1 MKRLVW
7 LWMITLLPPVT
18 MLGSLVLMNDNN
30 PASRRGALSMVL
42 FYAASAF
49 LILFAFIIGY
59 SPKTNQAA
67 LQLGGVC
74 FFLYAIIYLLRMSA
88 RLGDWITGEVHDENA
103 ERLIIYSLIGFGV
116 AVVFYLVGLLIPYRR
131 RKRAWEDAL

>member
-1 MKRLVW
+1 M
-7 LWMITLLPPVT
+7 
-18 MLGSLVLMNDNN
+18 SLHGTVSNT
-30 PASRRGALSMVL
+30 ASSV
-42 FYAASAF
+42 FSAF

>member
-1 MKRLVW
+1 
-7 LWMITLLPPVT
+7 
-18 MLGSLVLMNDNN
+18 MNDND
-30 PASRRGALSMVL
+30 ATSRRGALSMVL

>member
-1 MKRLVW
+1 MKRHF
-7 LWMITLLPPVT
+7 WMWVLTLLPPVT
-18 MLGSLVLMNDNN
+18 MLGSLVLMNDND
-30 PASRRGALSMVL
+30 ATSRRGALSMVL

-74 FFLYAIIYLLRMSA
+74 FL
-88 RLGDWITGEVHDENA
+88 HDENA